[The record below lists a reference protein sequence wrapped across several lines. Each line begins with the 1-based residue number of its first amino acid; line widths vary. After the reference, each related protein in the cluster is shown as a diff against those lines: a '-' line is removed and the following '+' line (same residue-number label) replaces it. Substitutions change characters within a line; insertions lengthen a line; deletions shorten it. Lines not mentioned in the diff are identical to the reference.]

1 MLLIF
6 TLVFGLPIDLAL
18 KASFLILKAKKAKL
32 LQVIGAFFA
41 VELIET
47 TRGRFSLIISL
58 ISCFSWN
65 EGNDIKLN

>member
-1 MLLIF
+1 MLPIF

-47 TRGRFSLIISL
+47 AQET
-58 ISCFSWN
+58 
-65 EGNDIKLN
+65 

>member
-1 MLLIF
+1 MFESWTAWFLCSNDSGIRISYQYVAHF

-18 KASFLILKAKKAKL
+18 KASFLILKAKKAKF

-47 TRGRFSLIISL
+47 AQET
-58 ISCFSWN
+58 
-65 EGNDIKLN
+65 